1 MDIMSTHD
9 VARYCNVTPR
19 TVLRWVDSG
28 VLPGYQTGGGR
39 RRIQREELM
48 RFMKSRGME
57 VPDELF
63 EVRTRVAI
71 VDDDALHV
79 KSLERMLQTLAPR
92 VEIRT
97 AADGFAAGALLY
109 SFRPH
114 LVLLDLVMPGLDG
127 FEVCRRVRADPDF
140 EGVGVVVQS
149 GHLTPVVR
157 SRLRELGTDDC
168 LTKPLRRSE
177 IDPLLRR
184 FVPDALG
191 ASARL
196 VG

>member
-1 MDIMSTHD
+1 MEIMSTHD

-39 RRIQREELM
+39 RRIQREELL

-57 VPDELF
+57 VPDDLF

-140 EGVGVVVQS
+140 EGVGIVVQ
-149 GHLTPVVR
+149 GAAHQHLATR
-157 SRLRELGTDDC
+157 RGFHGIDDR
-168 LTKPLRRSE
+168 KKWQLRRRIE
-177 IDPLLRR
+177 
-184 FVPDALG
+184 
-191 ASARL
+191 
-196 VG
+196 